1 MRFRQV
7 FHGLMNAMTTSLE
20 PRITEKRDRC
30 GNTYYQIYNPT
41 NQTSSTLNSEAE
53 VRAWLDQHHNW

>member
-7 FHGLMNAMTTSLE
+7 LHGLMNAMTIGSE
-20 PRITEKRDRC
+20 PRITEKHDRG

-41 NQTSSTLNSEAE
+41 NQTSSTFNSEAE